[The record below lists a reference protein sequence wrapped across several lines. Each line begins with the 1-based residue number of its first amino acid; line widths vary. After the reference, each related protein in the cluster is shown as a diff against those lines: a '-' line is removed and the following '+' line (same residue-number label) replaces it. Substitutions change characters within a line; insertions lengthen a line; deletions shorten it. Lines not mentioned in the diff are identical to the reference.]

1 MNRNEEGENEMI
13 GNYKKGRDEK
23 LVENKIIRDEQER
36 KEEWNE
42 WKLKEVQINS
52 WQKRMIIEMNRN
64 EKVKWGTREV
74 ELQVGSVKQA
84 W

>member
-36 KEEWNE
+36 KEE
-42 WKLKEVQINS
+42 
-52 WQKRMIIEMNRN
+52 
-64 EKVKWGTREV
+64 
-74 ELQVGSVKQA
+74 
-84 W
+84 